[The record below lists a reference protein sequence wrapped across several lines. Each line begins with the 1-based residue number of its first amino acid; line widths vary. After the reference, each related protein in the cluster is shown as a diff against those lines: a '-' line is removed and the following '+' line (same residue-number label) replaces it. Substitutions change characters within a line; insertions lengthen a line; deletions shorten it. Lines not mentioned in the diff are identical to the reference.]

1 MKRAFILIF
10 LIAAWLGSATLLY
23 AQLDA
28 GRVSEALTSS
38 AEYGASANT
47 LWNLG
52 FQFYNEYPPS
62 AELCRTIGQG
72 YQGAAGTKPEQDEI
86 LAKAAAYWGRRYDT
100 YGGDFDVSV
109 RSIPRERRSTPYRG
123 RWESTLPMK
132 RPEGGGPIVTP
143 RR

>member
-1 MKRAFILIF
+1 MKFTLIV
-10 LIAAWLGSATLLY
+10 LIAAWLGPAATIH

-28 GRVSEALTSS
+28 GRISEALTNS
-38 AEYGASANT
+38 AQKGASANT

-52 FQFYNEYPPS
+52 FQYYNEYPPS

-86 LAKAAAYWGRRYDT
+86 LTKAAEYWGRRYES
-100 YGGDFDVSV
+100 YGGDFDVST
-109 RSIPRERRSTPYRG
+109 RSVPRERRPEPYRG
-123 RWESTLPMK
+123 RWESTLPLK
-132 RPEGGGPIVTP
+132 RSEGGGPIVTP